1 MHIPKPTEPKIPDYY
16 FDLGV
21 NRRATA
27 ADVKKAFHMLAR
39 RHHPDKTAP
48 GKTIDAV
55 EFRQAYEA
63 FEVLRD
69 STIRSEYD
77 TRYNKVQEEWDK
89 YRSNLAE
96 YVLQEERERLGASHK
111 QARILEEEQRPAE
124 TRQREAEEARAKV
137 ERTAQQQKERF
148 AEERSRQ
155 AAERA
160 QKGPEKRRK
169 QLQKKAEKKKMMIEK
184 KGEQKRRGAVKIKKE
199 KKWVEKKKKKKEQKR
214 VEKRKKIEE
223 KKAERKGKSK

>member
-124 TRQREAEEARAKV
+124 TRQREAEEARANV

-160 QKGPEKRRK
+160 QKGPEK
-169 QLQKKAEKKKMMIEK
+169 LQKKAEKKNKMIEK

-199 KKWVEKKKKKKEQKR
+199 KKKKKEQKR

>member
-1 MHIPKPTEPKIPDYY
+1 MDTRHIEEPKIPDYY

-21 NRRATA
+21 NRCATA

-69 STIRSEYD
+69 STTRSEYD

-111 QARILEEEQRPAE
+111 QARILEEEQRLAE

-137 ERTAQQQKERF
+137 ERTAQQQKERL

-169 QLQKKAEKKKMMIEK
+169 QLQKKAEKKKMIEK
-184 KGEQKRRGAVKIKKE
+184 KKEQKRRGAVKIKKE
-199 KKWVEKKKKKKEQKR
+199 KKWVEKKKRKEQKR